1 MKLVLTEEEQFL
13 KDTAKNFAEERCPI
27 SHFRSLRDN
36 NDPNLWDK
44 DIWKEMT
51 SLGWPGILIPEEY
64 GGSNFGITGIR
75 IPGHPNEVISFQM
88 SLSHKLGSLL
98 SLRDLK

>member
-36 NDPNLWDK
+36 NDPDLWDK
-44 DIWKEMT
+44 NIWKKF
-51 SLGWPGILIPEEY
+51 S
-64 GGSNFGITGIR
+64 
-75 IPGHPNEVISFQM
+75 
-88 SLSHKLGSLL
+88 
-98 SLRDLK
+98 

>member
-27 SHFRSLRDN
+27 SHFRSLRDS
-36 NDPNLWDK
+36 NDPKLWDK

-51 SLGWPGILIPEEY
+51 ALGWPGILIPEEY
-64 GGSNFGITGIR
+64 GGSNFGITGIS
-75 IPGHPNEVISFQM
+75 VI
-88 SLSHKLGSLL
+88 L
-98 SLRDLK
+98 